1 MKKQKICIIG
11 GGLTG
16 LVTAISLSKL
26 NLKVDL
32 ITDYLDENIKS
43 NRTIA
48 ISQNNYDF
56 LKKLEIFKFSK
67 KEFWPCNKMKLYV
80 KDENKKIKEI
90 FELKKNQK
98 QILFMIKNSKMISNL
113 VKKIKKEKIINYRT
127 GKKIN
132 KIITSG
138 ILNSIETDK
147 IKSNY
152 NLIIVCSGNN
162 SDLVKKYFDNQF
174 FQRSYLETSVT
185 TILEHRPVEN
195 NTARQIFLDNEILAF
210 LPISNKKTSIV
221 WSIKKN
227 QLKKYK
233 NKKKTL
239 FMKGRIKNYA
249 KYFIEK
255 IKFINKIEYRDLN
268 LLIRK
273 KYFNERILLFGDA
286 LHVVHPLA
294 GQGFNMIL
302 RDLASLE
309 KILKN
314 KIHLGLDV
322 GSYDTLA
329 EFSNQTKSKNLIYS
343 LGIDFLRNIFDF
355 EKKPLKKFRNK
366 IMSKFNKNTF
376 VKDIFY
382 NVADKGLKF

>member
-1 MKKQKICIIG
+1 
-11 GGLTG
+11 
-16 LVTAISLSKL
+16 
-26 NLKVDL
+26 
-32 ITDYLDENIKS
+32 
-43 NRTIA
+43 
-48 ISQNNYDF
+48 
-56 LKKLEIFKFSK
+56 
-67 KEFWPCNKMKLYV
+67 
-80 KDENKKIKEI
+80 
-90 FELKKNQK
+90 
-98 QILFMIKNSKMISNL
+98 
-113 VKKIKKEKIINYRT
+113 
-127 GKKIN
+127 
-132 KIITSG
+132 
-138 ILNSIETDK
+138 
-147 IKSNY
+147 
-152 NLIIVCSGNN
+152 
-162 SDLVKKYFDNQF
+162 
-174 FQRSYLETSVT
+174 
-185 TILEHRPVEN
+185 
-195 NTARQIFLDNEILAF
+195 
-210 LPISNKKTSIV
+210 
-221 WSIKKN
+221 
-227 QLKKYK
+227 
-233 NKKKTL
+233 
-239 FMKGRIKNYA
+239 MKGRIKNYA

-314 KIHLGLDV
+314 KIYLGLDV

>member
-1 MKKQKICIIG
+1 MK
-11 GGLTG
+11 
-16 LVTAISLSKL
+16 
-26 NLKVDL
+26 
-32 ITDYLDENIKS
+32 E
-43 NRTIA
+43 
-48 ISQNNYDF
+48 
-56 LKKLEIFKFSK
+56 
-67 KEFWPCNKMKLYV
+67 
-80 KDENKKIKEI
+80 
-90 FELKKNQK
+90 
-98 QILFMIKNSKMISNL
+98 
-113 VKKIKKEKIINYRT
+113 
-127 GKKIN
+127 
-132 KIITSG
+132 
-138 ILNSIETDK
+138 
-147 IKSNY
+147 
-152 NLIIVCSGNN
+152 
-162 SDLVKKYFDNQF
+162 
-174 FQRSYLETSVT
+174 
-185 TILEHRPVEN
+185 
-195 NTARQIFLDNEILAF
+195 
-210 LPISNKKTSIV
+210 
-221 WSIKKN
+221 
-227 QLKKYK
+227 
-233 NKKKTL
+233 
-239 FMKGRIKNYA
+239 RIKNYA

-314 KIHLGLDV
+314 KIYLGLDV